1 MIKYILPEELQ
12 IPKHDDRILIDLK
25 NKKDDNDF
33 IVTPEW
39 DFQYRVTGIRIEQI
53 VRMTP
58 MKYPEAVDR
67 VWDVMYKRK
76 ITNDV
81 LRCVLRELPED
92 DDRRDTKDTSG
103 LWYTVDGKILI
114 GDCVFKFQDYR

>member
-1 MIKYILPEELQ
+1 
-12 IPKHDDRILIDLK
+12 
-25 NKKDDNDF
+25 
-33 IVTPEW
+33 
-39 DFQYRVTGIRIEQI
+39 
-53 VRMTP
+53 MTP

-67 VWDVMYKRK
+67 VWDVMNKRK

>member
-1 MIKYILPEELQ
+1 
-12 IPKHDDRILIDLK
+12 
-25 NKKDDNDF
+25 
-33 IVTPEW
+33 
-39 DFQYRVTGIRIEQI
+39 
-53 VRMTP
+53 MTP